1 MGVNPLFTVAMVT
14 YNRAHLLPRAVNSV
28 LNQTYQNLELVI
40 VDDGSTDN
48 AEAVCRGF
56 GDNRIRYHK
65 QSPNSGVLAARNK
78 TLDLA
83 EGDYFAILDDD
94 DELVPEALQTAVD
107 AFQRVS
113 AKNVKIIWFNSW
125 DTERQER
132 SGWGPDYKETEAY
145 VRYEDLACERI
156 GGDFWQV
163 VSKDIVGEDRF
174 NVGLYNGEQTWWL
187 RLHRKANGY
196 YVPNMLQNRYREHGN
211 KRISS
216 LQSLLGHSSQLI
228 ATNKAIIAE
237 CGDDQRRLCPRAYGR
252 RLAVLGA
259 CQIMSGEKIDGRKS
273 CREAFKYR
281 RWAGF
286 MAIYLLSFVL
296 SGKQIKALALAGIR
310 VLERLGVVGLL
321 PTR

>member
-1 MGVNPLFTVAMVT
+1 
-14 YNRAHLLPRAVNSV
+14 V
-28 LNQTYQNLELVI
+28 LRQSYRNFELII

-48 AEAVCRGF
+48 TETVCRGF

-83 EGDYFAILDDD
+83 KGDWLAMLDDD

-107 AFQRVS
+107 SFQRLS
-113 AKNVKIIWFNSW
+113 EKDVKIIWFNSW

-145 VRYEDLACERI
+145 VRYEDLVCERI

-163 VSKDIVGEDRF
+163 VSRETVGEDRF
-174 NVGLYNGEQTWWL
+174 HVGLYNGEQTWWL

-196 YVPNMLQNRYREHGN
+196 YVPKRLQNRYREHGS

-216 LQSLLGHSSQLI
+216 LPSLLSHSAQLI
-228 ATNKAIIAE
+228 VTNKAIIAE
-237 CGDDQRRLCPRAYGR
+237 CGEDQRRLCPRAYGR

-259 CQIMSGEKIDGRKS
+259 CQVMSGEKIDGRKS

-286 MAIYLLSFVL
+286 MAIYVLSFVL
-296 SGKQIKALALAGIR
+296 SGRQIKGLALAGIK
-310 VLERLGVVGLL
+310 VLERLGLAGLL